1 MQLIKSLKAYIIYAN
16 IGKDYHS
23 FVYNILPGKET
34 EKIIYTFLDNI
45 GKIYLKDKN
54 SKKEECLLEIL
65 ELGDNVKGTTY
76 ERINQ
81 LIKALTTTISIRKIP
96 GVDIDGVETGMG
108 ILKNLKQLSVEA
120 IIEKKRGKFDIEA
133 NVLLDGEKI
142 SIENFNCCTATGIN
156 VNILFRELL
165 RRN

>member
-81 LIKALTTTISIRKIP
+81 LIKALTTTILIRKIP

-108 ILKNLKQLSVEA
+108 ILKNLKRLSVEG
-120 IIEKKRGKFDIEA
+120 ETKKEQKLVEVEV
-133 NVLLDGEKI
+133 NVLK
-142 SIENFNCCTATGIN
+142 FNCCTATGIN
-156 VNILFRELL
+156 MDTLFGELL

>member
-1 MQLIKSLKAYIIYAN
+1 M
-16 IGKDYHS
+16 
-23 FVYNILPGKET
+23 
-34 EKIIYTFLDNI
+34 
-45 GKIYLKDKN
+45 
-54 SKKEECLLEIL
+54 EIL

-108 ILKNLKQLSVEA
+108 ILKNLKRLSVEG
-120 IIEKKRGKFDIEA
+120 ETKKEQKLVEVEV
-133 NVLLDGEKI
+133 NVLLDGAKI
-142 SIENFNCCTATGIN
+142 SIEKFNCCTATGIN
-156 VNILFRELL
+156 MDTLFGELL